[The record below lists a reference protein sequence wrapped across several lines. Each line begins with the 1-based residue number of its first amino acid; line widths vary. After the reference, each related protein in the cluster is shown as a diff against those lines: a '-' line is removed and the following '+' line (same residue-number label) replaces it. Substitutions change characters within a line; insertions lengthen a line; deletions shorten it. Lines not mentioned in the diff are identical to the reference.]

1 MSKKIIAVIL
11 AIVMLVA
18 VLAACGNSTPAPSG
32 DSTPAPSNNT
42 PADNKD
48 DGKHLPVFA
57 EETRSGFKV
66 EIISKIFLFHK
77 YDL

>member
-32 DSTPAPSNNT
+32 GDKPAPSNNT

-48 DGKHLPVFA
+48 DGKK
-57 EETRSGFKV
+57 E
-66 EIISKIFLFHK
+66 
-77 YDL
+77 